1 MTGPAGIRE
10 HPRGSG
16 LAPDDEKAADGAKT
30 DVVRFDDAL
39 LDEVLRGDPNA
50 LDSEAG
56 ADSQGS
62 EVGAEKAQAKP
73 RRRLSR
79 AVLGASL
86 AALALLVVVLA
97 LNWNARRGA
106 LDDLSA
112 APFAIKSTLAIAAN
126 AAENDRSVLWL
137 VCTSENQV
145 VLALKTRLAVG
156 REFYATGEAKD
167 AALYVDGLSNRIETR
182 MRLVKRA
189 RYDLL
194 VSSKLSGTALS
205 AISSFFGVSAPPTV
219 SVVALETD
227 TKLTG
232 QVAKGQISG
241 FASAC
246 R

>member
-1 MTGPAGIRE
+1 MV
-10 HPRGSG
+10 
-16 LAPDDEKAADGAKT
+16 PDDDKATDGAKT

-39 LDEVLRGDPNA
+39 LDEVLRGDPDA
-50 LDSEAG
+50 QGSEAG
-56 ADSQGS
+56 AD
-62 EVGAEKAQAKP
+62 AEPAKP
-73 RRRLSR
+73 RPRFSR
-79 AVLGASL
+79 AVLGGGL
-86 AALALLVVVLA
+86 AALALLAVVLA

-126 AAENDRSVLWL
+126 AADNDRSVLWL
-137 VCTSENQV
+137 ICTGENQV
-145 VLALKTRLAVG
+145 VLALKTRLVVG
-156 REFYATGEAKD
+156 REFYAAGEARD

-182 MRLVKRA
+182 MRLVERA

-205 AISSFFGVSAPPTV
+205 AISGFFGDSAPPTV

-232 QVAKGQISG
+232 QVAKGQIAG

>member
-1 MTGPAGIRE
+1 MV
-10 HPRGSG
+10 
-16 LAPDDEKAADGAKT
+16 PDDEKAEDGAKT

-39 LDEVLRGDPNA
+39 LDEVLRGDPDA

-56 ADSQGS
+56 ADGQGS
-62 EVGAEKAQAKP
+62 EVGAEKAQARP
-73 RRRLSR
+73 RPRLSR
-79 AVLGASL
+79 AVLGAGL

-126 AAENDRSVLWL
+126 AADKDRSVLWL
-137 VCTSENQV
+137 VCTDENQV

-156 REFYATGEAKD
+156 QEFYATGEAKD

-182 MRLVKRA
+182 MRLVERA

-205 AISSFFGVSAPPTV
+205 AISGFFGNSAPPTV

-227 TKLTG
+227 SKLKG
-232 QVAKGQISG
+232 QVAKGQIAG

>member
-1 MTGPAGIRE
+1 MVP
-10 HPRGSG
+10 H
-16 LAPDDEKAADGAKT
+16 DDRAADDAKT

-39 LDEVLRGDPNA
+39 LDEVLRIDPDA
-50 LDSEAG
+50 LGSEAD
-56 ADSQGS
+56 AD
-62 EVGAEKAQAKP
+62 AETTKP
-73 RRRLSR
+73 RPRISL
-79 AVLGASL
+79 AVLGGGL
-86 AALALLVVVLA
+86 AALALLAVVLT
-97 LNWNARRGA
+97 LNWSARRGA

-112 APFAIKSTLAIAAN
+112 APFSIKSTLAIAAN
-126 AAENDRSVLWL
+126 ADDNDRSVLWL
-137 VCTSENQV
+137 ICTGENQV
-145 VLALKTRLAVG
+145 VLALKTRLVVG
-156 REFYATGEAKD
+156 REFYTAGEARD

-182 MRLVKRA
+182 MRLVERA

-205 AISSFFGVSAPPTV
+205 AISGFFGDTAPPTV

-232 QVAKGQISG
+232 QVAKGQIAG